1 MEISSIILLSIK
13 PQFVELIANKEKN
26 YEFRRYKP
34 SRDVSTIVVYT
45 SSPVKE
51 IRYILDIDDIV
62 EYPQQIDES
71 GIGNSDFNEGKKKSR
86 YAYRIKAVYE
96 LEKSVSLS
104 VLKDKFGFYP
114 PQRYIYGNS
123 ITELIEFIF
132 KIEKKENCM
141 MNTQEIQKEV
151 IRNKI
156 EKGFN
161 TTNIEKEFCLLYGEV
176 GEAYEAFRKKKSDL
190 DLELADVAIYL
201 FGISEI
207 LGIDLEE
214 AINKKL
220 QINRKRVYQKID
232 GVNHKTDEN
241 Q

>member
-1 MEISSIILLSIK
+1 
-13 PQFVELIANKEKN
+13 
-26 YEFRRYKP
+26 
-34 SRDVSTIVVYT
+34 
-45 SSPVKE
+45 
-51 IRYILDIDDIV
+51 
-62 EYPQQIDES
+62 
-71 GIGNSDFNEGKKKSR
+71 
-86 YAYRIKAVYE
+86 
-96 LEKSVSLS
+96 
-104 VLKDKFGFYP
+104 
-114 PQRYIYGNS
+114 
-123 ITELIEFIF
+123 
-132 KIEKKENCM
+132 M

-220 QINRKRVYQKID
+220 QINRERVYKKID
-232 GVNHKTDEN
+232 GVNHKINETK
-241 Q
+241 